1 MCWKGAFIMQTV
13 CLNNGVQM
21 PLEGFGVFQVPDAAQ
36 CEQAVSDA
44 LEAGYR
50 LIDTAAAY
58 MNEEAVGNAIRTS
71 GIPRKDLFITTKL
84 WVQDAGYESAKK
96 AFETSLNKLGLEY
109 LDLYLIHQPFHDYYG
124 AWRAMEELYKEGRI
138 RAIGVSNFYPDRLV
152 DLCVNAEIIPA
163 VNQVECHPF
172 FQQKDALKVMKEYGV
187 QLEAW
192 GPFAEGKNNFFKNP
206 ILAEIAAKYGKSVAQ
221 VALRWNVQRGV
232 VVIPKSVH
240 KERIQENF
248 NIWDFELSDKDME
261 TISDM
266 DIGHSE
272 IVNHFTADTAKWL
285 NGLKI
290 HP

>member
-1 MCWKGAFIMQTV
+1 MQTV

-187 QLEAW
+187 QPEAW
-192 GPFAEGKNNFFKNP
+192 GPFAEGKNNFFQNP

-248 NIWDFELSDKDME
+248 NIWGFELSDKDME

-272 IVNHFTADTAKWL
+272 IINHFTADTAKWL
-285 NGLKI
+285 NELKI

>member
-1 MCWKGAFIMQTV
+1 MQMV

-21 PLEGFGVFQVPDAAQ
+21 PLEGFGVFQVPNAAE
-36 CEQAVSDA
+36 CEQVVSDA
-44 LEAGYR
+44 LKVGYR

-84 WVQDAGYESAKK
+84 WIQDVDYESAKK

-152 DLCVNAEIIPA
+152 DLCMNAEIIPA

-172 FQQKDALKVMKEYGV
+172 FQQKDALKVMNEYGV
-187 QLEAW
+187 QPEAW
-192 GPFAEGKNNFFKNP
+192 GPFAEGKNNFFQNP
-206 ILAEIAAKYGKSVAQ
+206 TLSEIATKYGKSVAQ

-240 KERIQENF
+240 QERIQENF
-248 NIWDFELSDKDME
+248 NIWDFELSKKDME
-261 TISDM
+261 TISGM

-272 IVNHFTADTAKWL
+272 IINHFTADTAKWL
-285 NGLKI
+285 NDLKI